1 MVTKK
6 LTQQQQKDYL
16 KLLHSNKET
25 GVYQKAVGKAIF
37 SSPIQANQ
45 DVILMDLSDSFF
57 AVFRQTGEEEYFL
70 IGKALRRAA
79 HTVHRELRRQ
89 NKNKPINARFLHIIS
104 A

>member
-1 MVTKK
+1 MAIKK
-6 LTQQQQKDYL
+6 LTQQQQKEFL
-16 KLLHSNKET
+16 KLLRSNKEV

-37 SSPIQANQ
+37 DSPIQANQ

-79 HTVHRELRRQ
+79 HTVYRELRRQ
-89 NKNKPINARFLHIIS
+89 NKTKPVNKRFLYMIS